1 MDKEA
6 EIKNIGFEISKP
18 DIDLVNGEVIG
29 SVSGKHVG
37 QLGELEI
44 SIKGKFSA
52 LPFINKGIDFIE
64 KKIPGDQ
71 SVLAASLKGLVASI
85 KF

>member
-1 MDKEA
+1 MLPEV
-6 EIKNIGFEISKP
+6 KNIGFEMSKP

-37 QLGELEI
+37 QIGSLEI

-52 LPFINKGIDFIE
+52 LPLINKGIDFLE
-64 KKIPGDQ
+64 AKIPGDQ
-71 SVLAASLKGLVASI
+71 SALALTLKTLIAGI